1 MFALSSGSFFTLF
14 QNKVTGGLATS
25 RRDTETQCTNR
36 RKGDKKYDAGIAPAR
51 IAGVATVV
59 VVVMVMKSFV
69 ANAEMWS
76 TTTTATTTAGLV
88 VDAAI
93 VVGGGTAAI
102 VGDTDAIVGD
112 TAAISHGLC
121 SSALGSIHHMRDS
134 SAMLLSLGPNTV
146 CINHRLQ
153 LSVLSV
159 VLL

>member
-14 QNKVTGGLATS
+14 QNEVTGSLATS

-93 VVGGGTAAI
+93 VGGTAAI
-102 VGDTDAIVGD
+102 IGGSDAIVGD
-112 TAAISHGLC
+112 TAAIGHGLC

-134 SAMLLSLGPNTV
+134 SAM
-146 CINHRLQ
+146 
-153 LSVLSV
+153 
-159 VLL
+159 